1 MTSPTGRA
9 GPAPASAVSE
19 LQEQP
24 DALADLLERR
34 AGDWAGWALFPTN
47 DEALAALSEHGESLS
62 SRYRLVA
69 PPLESIGHLLDK
81 QSMAEA
87 ARAVG
92 VDTPTSYGPAELET
106 LARDDLH
113 FPVVVKPLATPRFF
127 ARFGSKLGIANDRG
141 ELRAWIDAMHRVQ
154 IPGVVLD
161 LVPGPDSDIYA
172 YCAYLDRAAGWSPGG
187 WFGSCVRALR
197 GSATPG
203 LRRWSRTTLRFRRRR
218 WRSRGGSGCEGW

>member
-1 MTSPTGRA
+1 MIGASVNGLGVVRA
-9 GPAPASAVSE
+9 LAARGIRTAVITTKPYDIAHRSRWASACFSVSE
-19 LQEQP
+19 LQEKP

-69 PPLESIGHLLDK
+69 PPLESIGFLLDK

-127 ARFGSKLGIANDRG
+127 ACFGSKLGIANDRG
-141 ELRAWIDAMHRVQ
+141 EMRAWIDADAPSAD
-154 IPGVVLD
+154 PGSRPRSGAG
-161 LVPGPDSDIYA
+161 PGQR
-172 YCAYLDRAAGWSPGG
+172 YLRL
-187 WFGSCVRALR
+187 LR
-197 GSATPG
+197 LP
-203 LRRWSRTTLRFRRRR
+203 
-218 WRSRGGSGCEGW
+218 